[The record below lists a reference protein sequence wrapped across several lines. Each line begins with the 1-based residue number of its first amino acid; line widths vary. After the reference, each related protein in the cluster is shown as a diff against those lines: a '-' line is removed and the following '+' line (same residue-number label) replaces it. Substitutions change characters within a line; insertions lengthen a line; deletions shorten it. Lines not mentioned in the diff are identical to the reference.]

1 MHINDLEQ
9 DYIQVTADGT
19 VMVLNT
25 DQQRK
30 LFDHIFTRHKDWVTR
45 DDISDPYCAVSR
57 ERGK

>member
-30 LFDHIFTRHKDWVTR
+30 LFDHIFTRHKDW
-45 DDISDPYCAVSR
+45 
-57 ERGK
+57 